1 MLQCTMPSWAKARPR
16 HYGVP
21 HEAVHPWRRRQTG
34 ERGPH
39 LGLAEHAAERHCW
52 ASAGMCARLGWS
64 YCECGVLLCV
74 LVLEDLPPHLCSDPL
89 AYTSSSSA
97 LAAVAVI

>member
-21 HEAVHPWRRRQTG
+21 HEAVHSWRRRQRG

-52 ASAGMCARLGWS
+52 ASAGMCAGLGWS
-64 YCECGVLLCV
+64 CCECGVLLCV
-74 LVLEDLPPHLCSDPL
+74 LVLEGCCRRTSARTLWRTRVVALP
-89 AYTSSSSA
+89 
-97 LAAVAVI
+97 